1 MIHLKQGDKVAV
13 VSLSA
18 GTLGESFC
26 SHQLTRGIERLESF
40 GLEVVFMPHALKG
53 IDFVKEHPDK
63 RAEDLIAAF
72 QDDSI
77 KGIVCAIG
85 GDDTFSLAPYILTE
99 ENKAM
104 ISKHPKFFMG
114 YSDTTINHLM
124 LQQLGVPSYYGLSFL
139 TCFAELGNGML
150 PYSEAAF
157 KHLFTTDAFDYQASE
172 VWFEERTDFSLAAL
186 GTERVKHQEVH
197 GYELLQGES
206 YFAGKLI
213 GGCVESLYDLLV
225 GQRYPEK
232 AMINQ
237 QYNLFPSESQ
247 LEGAILFLETSEE
260 KPSPKHFKKM
270 LKSLKA
276 HGLFKGING
285 LIFGK
290 PQDEMYYE
298 EYKTVLTEVLD
309 ESLPILY
316 NVNIGHAY
324 PKMLL
329 QYGAHA
335 EVDANEKRI
344 KVARL

>member
-53 IDFVKEHPDK
+53 IGFVKDHPEK
-63 RAEDLIAAF
+63 RAEDLVAAF
-72 QDDSI
+72 QDESI

-85 GDDTFSLAPYILTE
+85 GDDTFRIAPYILTE
-99 ENKAM
+99 ENKE
-104 ISKHPKFFMG
+104 IIRKHPKFFMG
-114 YSDTTINHLM
+114 YSDTTINHMM

-139 TCFAELGNGML
+139 TCFAEMGENML

-157 KHLFTTDAFDYQASE
+157 QHIFTMDAFDYQASE
-172 VWFEERTDFSLAAL
+172 VWYEERTDFSIAAL
-186 GTERVKHQEVH
+186 GTERVMHQEVH
-197 GYELLQGES
+197 GFELLQGES

-213 GGCVESLYDLLV
+213 GGCVESFYDLLA
-225 GQRYPEK
+225 GERYPEEVV
-232 AMINQ
+232 MNQ
-237 QYNLFPSESQ
+237 RYNLFPSESQ

-260 KPSPKHFKKM
+260 KPKPDHLKDM
-270 LKSLKA
+270 LERLKEQ
-276 HGLFKGING
+276 GLFNGING
-285 LIFGK
+285 LLFGK
-290 PQDEMYYE
+290 PQNEMYYE
-298 EYKTVLTEVLD
+298 EYKAVLTEVLD
-309 ESLPILY
+309 DTLSILY

-335 EVDANEKRI
+335 EVDAHEKRI